1 MAELKK
7 AIHESA
13 ELRLVAYP
21 GDNTVLLAMSLA
33 DGLVSEEANNLAGFA
48 IWRRVP
54 GGEEKPLLNR
64 LAFDKAV
71 TRATTPKQRKW
82 TPSPEAPF
90 QKFRW
95 IDVPPEGFDKPI
107 RYRVVARYFTGQGA
121 EMRDGPSA
129 EIEVE
134 PANPEHASFRVAFTR
149 GYASSQAY
157 ADKFHNKDIRPKGAK
172 KPAFDTAPFKAQ
184 YEWLGAQARRV
195 LFQFLDD
202 CRSDKQCKVDVFAY
216 DLDEPDVIA
225 AVCELGREGRLR
237 AVLDD
242 ASLHTKAEAV
252 EPKAAKLI
260 ETAAGKKSV
269 VRGHFGRF
277 QHHKVFL
284 KRNAQGD
291 PVRALFGS
299 MNFSLRGLYVQANN
313 VMRIDDPAAAKLFGD
328 AFDNAFANGTSPAA
342 FKKIALA
349 AGYNPISKLNTLQ
362 LPESEVAF
370 SPHKSSTS
378 SLGPMQKAIR
388 GAKSSVL
395 YAVMEPKGS
404 GPVLEALR
412 GIAAKPTIFSYGTV
426 ETDKGLAVQNPD
438 GAMGKV
444 TGYAYLKGQVP
455 APFVKEWSGGAG
467 KHIHHKFV
475 VVDFNGNHPVVF
487 TGSSNLAAGGEEQNG
502 DSLIAIRDPLVAG
515 MYAVEAVRLFDHY
528 HFRKNMAA
536 ATKAAPLSL
545 WYPGKPK
552 QPMPW
557 WKPYYDPKSIKLRDR
572 LLFADLPVA
581 PSLRSSKKPDW
592 AGLKKR
598 R

>member
-7 AIHESA
+7 AVQPSA

-21 GDNTVLLAMSLA
+21 GDNVVLLAMSLA
-33 DGLVSEEANNLAGFA
+33 DELVAEDGKNLAGFA
-48 IWRRVP
+48 IWRKVQ
-54 GGEEKPLLNR
+54 GGEERPLYNR
-64 LAFDKAV
+64 IAFDKGV

-82 TPSPEAPF
+82 TPSPDAPF

-95 IDVPPEGFDKPI
+95 VDVPPEGFDKPI

-121 EMRDGPSA
+121 QLRDGPSA
-129 EIEVE
+129 EIEVG
-134 PANPEHASFRVAFTR
+134 PANPEHACFRVAFTR

-157 ADKFHNKDIRPKGAK
+157 AEKFHNKDIRPKGAK
-172 KPAFDTAPFKAQ
+172 KAQFDTKPFQAQ

-195 LFQFLDD
+195 LFDFIQD
-202 CRSDKQCKVDVFAY
+202 CRSDKPSQVDVFAY

-225 AVCELGREGRLR
+225 AMCELGREGRLR
-237 AVLDD
+237 AVLDN
-242 ASLHTKAEAV
+242 ASLHTKAAAV

-260 ETAAGKKSV
+260 EAAAGKNNV

-277 QHHKVFL
+277 QHHKVFI

-291 PVRALFGS
+291 PVRVLFGS

-313 VMRIDDPAAAKLFGD
+313 VVRVDDPVAAKLFGD
-328 AFDNAFANGTSPAA
+328 AFDNAFAHGTSPAV
-342 FKKIALA
+342 FEKIALA
-349 AGYNPISKLNTLQ
+349 AGYNAISKLNTPK
-362 LPESEVAF
+362 LPQSEVAF
-370 SPHKSSTS
+370 SPHKSSTV
-378 SLGPMQKAIR
+378 SLGPLQKAIG
-388 GAKSSVL
+388 GAASSVL

-412 GIAAKPTIFSYGTV
+412 RIAAKPTIFSYGTV

-438 GAMGKV
+438 GALGDV
-444 TGYAYLKGQVP
+444 TGYAYLKSQVP

-475 VVDFNGNHPVVF
+475 VVDFNGESPVVF
-487 TGSSNLAAGGEEQNG
+487 TGSSNLAAGGEEANG

-515 MYAVEAVRLFDHY
+515 MFAVEAVRLFDHY
-528 HFRKNMAA
+528 HFRKSMAA
-536 ATKAAPLSL
+536 ATQAAPLSL

-572 LLFADLPVA
+572 LLFADLPVPPA
-581 PSLRSSKKPDW
+581 LRSSKKADW
-592 AGLKKR
+592 SGLKKR